1 MLVFIFHL
9 RLLALGVLLNGVK
22 KLKVSTSQNMYTE
35 MSVVLEDGFTCLYH
49 MACSIPN

>member
-1 MLVFIFHL
+1 MLVFVFHL

-22 KLKVSTSQNMYTE
+22 KLNVSTSQNMYTE
-35 MSVVLEDGFTCLYH
+35 MSEDGFTCLYH